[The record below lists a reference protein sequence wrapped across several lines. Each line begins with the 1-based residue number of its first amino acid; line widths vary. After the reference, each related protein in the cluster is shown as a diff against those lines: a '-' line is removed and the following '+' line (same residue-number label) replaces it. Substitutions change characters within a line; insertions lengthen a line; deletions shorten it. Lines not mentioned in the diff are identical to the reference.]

1 MGDYGFDRHTSA
13 RQTDR
18 PKRGDLYP
26 RASREILRRIAG
38 YFRCLLTSL
47 VISNMFT

>member
-1 MGDYGFDRHTSA
+1 MRDEGLYRHTSA
-13 RQTDR
+13 GQTDR

-26 RASREILRRIAG
+26 RASREMLRRIAG